1 MMTNRDSPSSMAFLT
16 ARSPS
21 LTASLIWVSVCLLG
35 PLMSRVTERGFSHFS
50 MNVYFSSPC
59 AKQSQVCLSAT
70 CFSSVCTNEFTAC
83 FQARFCTDSTLMR
96 SSRTLF
102 HFSQAMTGANIQARC
117 SQPSGFEVFHFN
129 TPALL
134 FQHSNTHQGV
144 LIDQP
149 CMSQAVRSEI
159 LHRVHGGT
167 TTGQGQSGREQE
179 QLSFMFNKTQSHW

>member
-102 HFSQAMTGANIQARC
+102 HFSQAMTGANIQADVH
-117 SQPSGFEVFHFN
+117 SQVDLKYFISI
-129 TPALL
+129 LQL
-134 FQHSNTHQGV
+134 YCSNTQT
-144 LIDQP
+144 LT
-149 CMSQAVRSEI
+149 
-159 LHRVHGGT
+159 RVY
-167 TTGQGQSGREQE
+167 S
-179 QLSFMFNKTQSHW
+179 